1 MRLNKFKKNIIY
13 MIKKLLLL
21 LPILSLLIYAQ
32 PNKVMSASEIKLAL
46 KKLNVLGSVLYVG
59 AHPDD
64 ENTAFLTYCSSE
76 KLLRTGYLSLT
87 RGDGGQNLIG
97 EEQAELLGVIRT
109 QELLQARIRDG
120 AEQFFSRAIDFGYSK
135 SPEETLKFWDKEK
148 ILSDVVWVIR
158 KFKPDVIVTRFP
170 ITGEGRHGQHT
181 ASAILAL
188 EAFRLAGDP
197 GAFPEQLELVT
208 PWQSKRIYWN
218 GWTSAFNQM
227 EISTDTLITVNL
239 GSYNP
244 LLGKSYTEISEESRS
259 MHKSQ
264 GFGFEAWR
272 GNRYNYFLFM
282 DGDEAS
288 TDLFNDIEISWRR
301 INGTDKIGM
310 LLKEAEQNFDE
321 ENPSAIIPQ
330 LANAYLLMNGLN
342 DNYWLQVKSRE
353 LLQLIK
359 SCAGFWVEAIVDE
372 KVYTP
377 GDKVKVSAAIVNRS
391 GLNFRLEGVHV
402 TYQTNDSLLN
412 KRLQKGEIISLEKE
426 IKIPKSVQITQPHW
440 LKETSGGNFFIVED
454 QLMRDLPI
462 SPPPLLAHFRVSLD
476 NSKFIFTTPVLSRER
491 VPTKGEVYY
500 PVSITSPVTVNFES
514 SLYLFASN
522 EKREVRLIIKNL
534 QENSTGKLSLT
545 APASW
550 LIEPSEIDFELVN
563 KNDEKQIIINVTPPA
578 GIDEAVIEAN
588 LTVDYKTYDK
598 SFVTIDYEHIPLQT
612 VFPQAKVKLVR
623 LSDIQKIVNTIGY
636 IKGSGDKIPYY
647 LKELGFDVIYLKDE
661 DLSNGNLAAYDV
673 IIAGIRAYNTNK
685 RMNIYQDKLME
696 YVYNGGTYIVQYNTL
711 GKKYA
716 EPGPYEFKISRDRVT
731 EEDAKV
737 KLLNSNHPLLNFPN
751 RITEKDFEGWIQE
764 RGLYFPDEWDDNY
777 ESILEMNDQ
786 GESPKQGSVLY
797 TEYGDGVFIYTGLS
811 FFRELP
817 AGVPGA
823 YKLFI
828 NMISAGKNIE

>member
-1 MRLNKFKKNIIY
+1 MKKF
-13 MIKKLLLL
+13 L
-21 LPILSLLIYAQ
+21 ILFSLISLLIYPQ

-46 KKLNVLGSVLYVG
+46 KKLNVLGSVLYIG

-97 EEQAELLGVIRT
+97 DEQAELLGVIRT
-109 QELLQARIRDG
+109 EELLQARKKDG
-120 AEQFFSRAIDFGYSK
+120 AEQFFTRAIDFGYTK
-135 SPEETLKFWDKEK
+135 SPEETFKFWDKEK

-170 ITGEGRHGQHT
+170 TTGEGRHGQHT
-181 ASAILAL
+181 ASAIIAL

-197 GAFPEQLELVT
+197 GAFPEQFKYVK
-208 PWQSKRIYWN
+208 PWQPKRIYWN
-218 GWTSAFNQM
+218 GWTPAFNQM
-227 EISTDTLITVNL
+227 EISADTLISVNL

-272 GNRYNYFLFM
+272 GNYYNHFLFM
-282 DGDEAS
+282 DGNKAS
-288 TDLFNDIEISWRR
+288 TNLFDNIDISWSR
-301 INGTDKIGM
+301 INGTDKIST
-310 LLKEAEQNFDE
+310 LLKEAEHNFDE
-321 ENPSAIIPQ
+321 ENPSAIIPL
-330 LANAYLLMNGLN
+330 LANAYSIINELD

-353 LLQLIK
+353 LIQIIK

-377 GDKVKVSAAIVNRS
+377 GDKVKVSTAIVNRS
-391 GLNFRLEGVHV
+391 SLNFLLEGVHL
-402 TYQTNDSLLN
+402 TYQLNDSLLN
-412 KRLQKGEIISLEKE
+412 HELQTGEIISLEKE
-426 IKIPKSVQITQPHW
+426 IQIPENVKITQPHW
-440 LKETSGGNFFIVED
+440 LKEKSGENIFIIED
-454 QLMRDLPI
+454 QLMRDLPV
-462 SPPPLLAHFRVSLD
+462 SPPPLMAHFRVSID
-476 NSKFIFTTPVLSRER
+476 SSKFIFTTPVLNRER

-500 PVSITSPVTVNFES
+500 PVSIAAPVTVNFES
-514 SLYLFASN
+514 NLYLFPSN
-522 EKREVRLIIKNL
+522 EQREVRLIIKNL
-534 QENSTGKLSLT
+534 KENSSGKLSLT
-545 APASW
+545 APAGW
-550 LIEPSEIDFELVN
+550 KIEPSEIEFELEG
-563 KNDEKQIIINVTPPA
+563 KNDEKQFIINVTPP
-578 GIDEAVIEAN
+578 IEVDEADIQAE
-588 LTVDYKTYDK
+588 LTVDNKTYRN
-598 SFVTIDYEHIPLQT
+598 SFVTIDYDHIPLQT
-612 VFPQAKVKLVR
+612 VFPPSVAKLVR
-623 LSDIQKIVNTIGY
+623 LNDIQKLVNTIGY
-636 IKGSGDKIPYY
+636 IEGSGDKIPY
-647 LKELGFDVIYLKDE
+647 LLEELGFEVVYLKDE
-661 DLSNGNLAAYDV
+661 DLSNGNLFANDV

-696 YVYNGGTYIVQYNTL
+696 YVYNGGTYLVQYNTL
-711 GKKYA
+711 GKRYA

-737 KLLNSNHPLLNFPN
+737 KLLNASHSLLNFPN
-751 RITEKDFEGWIQE
+751 RITAKDFNGWIQE
-764 RGLYFPDEWDDNY
+764 RGLYFPDEWDDKY
-777 ESILEMNDQ
+777 EPILEMNDL

-797 TEYGDGVFIYTGLS
+797 TEYGKGVFIYTGLS

-823 YKLFI
+823 YHLFI

>member
-1 MRLNKFKKNIIY
+1 M
-13 MIKKLLLL
+13 KKLLFLFSL
-21 LPILSLLIYAQ
+21 ISLLIYPQ

-46 KKLNVLGSVLYVG
+46 KKLNVLGSILYIG

-97 EEQAELLGVIRT
+97 NEQAELLGVIRT
-109 QELLQARIRDG
+109 EELLQARKMDG
-120 AEQFFSRAIDFGYSK
+120 AEQFFTRAIDFGYTK

-197 GAFPEQLELVT
+197 GAFPEQLEFVT
-208 PWQSKRIYWN
+208 PWQPKRIYWN
-218 GWTSAFNQM
+218 GWTPAFNSM
-227 EISTDTLITVNL
+227 DISTDTLIFVNL

-244 LLGKSYTEISEESRS
+244 LFGKSYTEISEESRS

-272 GNRYNYFLFM
+272 GNYLNYFLYM
-282 DGDEAS
+282 DGDKAS
-288 TDLFNDIEISWRR
+288 NNLFNDIEISWRR
-301 INGTDKIGM
+301 INGTDKIGK

-321 ENPSAIIPQ
+321 EIPSAIIPL
-330 LANAYLLMNGLN
+330 LANAYSLMNRLD
-342 DNYWLQVKSRE
+342 DNYWVQVKSRE
-353 LLQLIK
+353 LLQIIK
-359 SCAGFWVEAIVDE
+359 SCAGFWVEAIVDD
-372 KVYTP
+372 KVFTL
-377 GDKVKVSAAIVNRS
+377 GEKVKVSTAIVNRS
-391 GLNFRLEGVHV
+391 GLNFILEGVHV

-412 KRLQKGEIISLEKE
+412 KHLQKGEIISLEKE
-426 IKIPKSVQITQPHW
+426 IQIPENVQITQPHW
-440 LKETSGGNFFIVED
+440 LKEKSTGNIFIIED

-462 SPPPLLAHFRVSLD
+462 NPPPLLAHFRVSLD
-476 NSKFIFTTPVLSRER
+476 NNKFIFTTPVLSRER

-500 PVSITSPVTVNFES
+500 PVSIAPPVTVNFES
-514 SLYLFASN
+514 NLYLFASI

-534 QENSTGKLSLT
+534 KGNSSGKLSLI
-545 APASW
+545 APDGW
-550 LIEPSEIDFELVN
+550 IIEPSEIDFESIN
-563 KNDEKQIIINVTPPA
+563 KNDEKQIIIYVTPSA
-578 GIDEAVIEAN
+578 EIDEAIIKAE
-588 LTVDYKTYDK
+588 LTVDDKTYNN
-598 SFVTIDYEHIPLQT
+598 SFVTIDYDHIPLQT
-612 VFPQAKVKLVR
+612 VFPQSKAKLVR
-623 LSDIQKIVNTIGY
+623 LDDVQKIVNTIGY
-636 IKGSGDKIPYY
+636 IEGSGDKIPYY
-647 LKELGFDVIYLKDE
+647 LKELGFNVVYLKDE
-661 DLSNGNLAAYDV
+661 DLSNGNLDAYDV

-716 EPGPYEFKISRDRVT
+716 EPGPYELKISRDRVT
-731 EEDAKV
+731 EENAKV
-737 KLLNSNHPLLNFPN
+737 KLLNPNHSLLNFPN

-764 RGLYFPDEWDDNY
+764 RGLYFPDEWDDSY
-777 ESILEMNDQ
+777 EPLLEMNDQ

-797 TEYGDGVFIYTGLS
+797 TEYGNGVFIYTGLS

-817 AGVPGA
+817 VGVPGA

>member
-1 MRLNKFKKNIIY
+1 ML
-13 MIKKLLLL
+13 KKLLFLF
-21 LPILSLLIYAQ
+21 PILSLLIYPQ
-32 PNKVMSASEIKLAL
+32 PNRVMNASEIKLAL
-46 KKLNVLGSVLYVG
+46 KKLNVLGSVLYIG

-97 EEQAELLGVIRT
+97 DEQAELLGVIRT
-109 QELLQARIRDG
+109 EELLHARRIDG
-120 AEQFFSRAIDFGYSK
+120 AEQFFTRAIDFGYTK
-135 SPEETLKFWDKEK
+135 SQEETFKFWGKEK

-170 ITGEGRHGQHT
+170 TTGEGRHGQHT

-197 GAFPEQLELVT
+197 GAFPEQLEYVN
-208 PWQSKRIYWN
+208 PWQPKRIFWN
-218 GWTSAFNQM
+218 GWTPAFNQM
-227 EISTDTLITVNL
+227 KISADTLISVNL

-272 GNRYNYFLFM
+272 GSRYNYLLLM
-282 DGDEAS
+282 DGDEAA
-288 TDLFNDIEISWRR
+288 TNLFEDIDISWSR
-301 INGTDKIGM
+301 IEGTDKIGS
-310 LLKEAEQNFDE
+310 LLKEAEHKFDAG
-321 ENPSAIIPQ
+321 NPSAIIP
-330 LANAYLLMNGLN
+330 LLSEAYLLMNELD

-377 GDKVKVSAAIVNRS
+377 GDKVKVSTAIVNRS
-391 GLNFRLEGVHV
+391 GLNFLLEGVHI
-402 TYQTNDSLLN
+402 TYQSIDSLLN
-412 KRLQKGEIISLEKE
+412 QQLEKGEIISLDKE
-426 IKIPKSVQITQPHW
+426 IQIPVSVPITQPHW
-440 LKETSGGNFFIVED
+440 LMQRGEGNIFTIDD
-454 QLMRDLPI
+454 QLMRDLPV
-462 SPPPLLAHFRVSLD
+462 SPPSLIARFRVSLD
-476 NSKFIFTTPVLSRER
+476 SSRFVFTTPVLYRES

-500 PVSITSPVTVNFES
+500 PVSIAPPVTVNFES
-514 SLYLFASN
+514 SLYLFPSN

-534 QENSTGKLSLT
+534 KENSTGKLFLT
-545 APASW
+545 APAGW
-550 LIEPSEIDFELVN
+550 IIEPSEIEFKLEK
-563 KNDEKQIIINVTPPA
+563 KNDEKQFIINVTPPA
-578 GIDEAVIEAN
+578 GIDEVVLKAELIIDN
-588 LTVDYKTYDK
+588 KTYRN
-598 SFVTIDYEHIPLQT
+598 SFITIDYDHIPLQT
-612 VFPQAKVKLVR
+612 VFAQAKAKFVR
-623 LSDIQKIVNTIGY
+623 LNDIQKIVNTIGY
-636 IKGSGDKIPYY
+636 IEGSGDKIPYF
-647 LKELGFDVIYLKDE
+647 LKELGFDVAYLNNE
-661 DLSNGNLAAYDV
+661 ALSNGSLSAYDV
-673 IIAGIRAYNTNK
+673 VIAGIRTYNTNK

-696 YVYNGGTYIVQYNTL
+696 YVYNGGTFIVQYNTL
-711 GKKYA
+711 GKIYS
-716 EPGPYEFKISRDRVT
+716 EPGPYEFKISRERVT

-737 KLLNSNHPLLNFPN
+737 KLLNASHPLLNFPN
-751 RITEKDFEGWIQE
+751 RITEKDFNGWIQE

-777 ESILEMNDQ
+777 EPILEMNDL
-786 GESPKQGSVLY
+786 GESPKQGSLLY
-797 TEYGDGVFIYTGLS
+797 AEYGEGVFIYTGLS

-828 NMISAGKNIE
+828 NLISAGKNIE